1 MVGVRIS
8 VETPC
13 RFTSMVGE
21 GEMAPMG
28 GQGGLL
34 GLEVRQVRGEP
45 LVGSGADGL
54 EPIFRGVKGGHHY
67 SKRLLR

>member
-1 MVGVRIS
+1 MA
-8 VETPC
+8 
-13 RFTSMVGE
+13 GE
-21 GEMAPMG
+21 GETALMG

-34 GLEVRQVRGEP
+34 GLDVRQGRAEP

-54 EPIFRGVKGGHHY
+54 EPTFRGVKMCHHY

>member
-1 MVGVRIS
+1 
-8 VETPC
+8 
-13 RFTSMVGE
+13 
-21 GEMAPMG
+21 MAPMG